1 MTINLFFNN
10 TKATKMRKLILFMV
24 SVALIASQKNAN
36 AQGCV
41 AIRSTGGFSNAGK
54 GGPTDTISKW
64 QLSANNRYF
73 KSFRHFVGTDEQK
86 QRQVL
91 GNEVINHQYTL
102 DLAITRTLS
111 SRWSIMLDLPIEA
124 NSRSSLY

>member
-41 AIRSTGGFSNAGK
+41 AIRSTGGEIFLAVDSMNIFVRTGASTG
-54 GGPTDTISKW
+54 
-64 QLSANNRYF
+64 
-73 KSFRHFVGTDEQK
+73 SFT
-86 QRQVL
+86 L
-91 GNEVINHQYTL
+91 G
-102 DLAITRTLS
+102 S
-111 SRWSIMLDLPIEA
+111 
-124 NSRSSLY
+124 